1 MMSLSGLR
9 PEGYRVQ
16 KGGPKEDRKV
26 PFLARSSGP
35 ENRPKKAF
43 FWTLR
48 RKVQGEWGGSAHSP
62 DPTAQSARARPAAAA
77 THAAAR
83 ARGAGGAG
91 EGGGGSLGWTR
102 VGLRHGGVGQGHVP
116 GGSGA
121 PLSRPQG
128 PPSIRS
134 SGRSLPLNS
143 VGQKSADQLRRYGN
157 DDAPRSLS

>member
-62 DPTAQSARARPAAAA
+62 DPTAQSAQAAESARPATVAAV
-77 THAAAR
+77 R
-83 ARGAGGAG
+83 RGSRGLWGGAWG
-91 EGGGGSLGWTR
+91 PAVLCVVLCFCCVVE
-102 VGLRHGGVGQGHVP
+102 LRSVWRKASQGR
-116 GGSGA
+116 GY
-121 PLSRPQG
+121 
-128 PPSIRS
+128 
-134 SGRSLPLNS
+134 SGRSLRFSSGP
-143 VGQKSADQLRRYGN
+143 V
-157 DDAPRSLS
+157 

>member
-26 PFLARSSGP
+26 PFLARSSGL

-62 DPTAQSARARPAAAA
+62 DPTAQSAPQPP
-77 THAAAR
+77 
-83 ARGAGGAG
+83 GAGATRPRPWQ
-91 EGGGGSLGWTR
+91 GGVGGRRGGVGGSLGWTR

-121 PLSRPQG
+121 PLSPAARAAQYPVFWQE
-128 PPSIRS
+128 PS
-134 SGRSLPLNS
+134 
-143 VGQKSADQLRRYGN
+143 AQLRCPEERWPT
-157 DDAPRSLS
+157 ASVWQR